1 MTNKKTLDEK
11 MTSFSLRKTAA
22 SLGHYDNVPSPA
34 PAPAPATTAKQ
45 DDEGKDYTRFNFICG
60 KELVRK
66 VKAVATK
73 EGITIR
79 QIMEKSM
86 TDWLTKY
93 EKKNGPVGD
102 VKARSIED
110 L

>member
-11 MTSFSLRKTAA
+11 MSTFSLRKTAA
-22 SLGHYDNVPSPA
+22 SLGHYDNVPA
-34 PAPAPATTAKQ
+34 PEPVKVQETGKG
-45 DDEGKDYTRFNFICG
+45 EKDYTRFNFICDTDLAQ
-60 KELVRK
+60 KVR
-66 VKAVATK
+66 AVSTK
-73 EGITIR
+73 EGVTIR
-79 QIMEKSM
+79 QIMEKAM
-86 TDWLTKY
+86 TDWLAKY

>member
-1 MTNKKTLDEK
+1 MTQKKTLDEK
-11 MTSFSLRKTAA
+11 MTAFSLRKTAA
-22 SLGHYDNVPSPA
+22 SLGHYDNVPSPV
-34 PAPAPATTAKQ
+34 PATTTKK
-45 DDEGKDYTRFNFICG
+45 DDEGKDYTRFNFICD

-86 TDWLTKY
+86 TDWLAKY
-93 EKKNGPVGD
+93 EKKNGPIGD
-102 VKARSIED
+102 VKVRSIED

>member
-1 MTNKKTLDEK
+1 MTQKKTLDEK

-34 PAPAPATTAKQ
+34 PATATEQ
-45 DDEGKDYTRFNFICG
+45 VEEGKDYTRFNFICDKG
-60 KELVRK
+60 IVKKVRDISRI
-66 VKAVATK
+66 
-73 EGITIR
+73 EGVSIR
-79 QIMEKSM
+79 KIMEKAL

-93 EKKNGPVGD
+93 EGKNGPVEQM
-102 VKARSIED
+102 KTRSIDE

>member
-1 MTNKKTLDEK
+1 
-11 MTSFSLRKTAA
+11 MTSFSLRKTTA
-22 SLGHYDNVPSPA
+22 SLGHYDNVPSQA
-34 PAPAPATTAKQ
+34 STETTKQ
-45 DDEGKDYTRFNFICG
+45 NIEGKDYTRFNFICD

-66 VKAVATK
+66 VKAVASK
-73 EGITIR
+73 EGFTIR

-86 TDWLTKY
+86 TDWLDKY